1 MKTSVI
7 RLFERALRDTRT
19 KLEHT
24 PDLLILTRETS
35 REEML
40 GEVLEKTWL
49 KMSSGR
55 SEGRLFPLAAE
66 RTVCLLKDR
75 GLPEDRIA
83 YHESIFWLQL
93 DHMKYSIRRDG
104 FRYFVRC
111 IGDHSASRW
120 TACNL
125 SPEDF
130 VKLLLEFDASIPII
144 VHRAELLY
152 NDYLEMKR
160 KAQKKDMIQ
169 KIMLATKVGKA
180 A

>member
-1 MKTSVI
+1 MKTSII

-19 KLEHT
+19 EFEHM

-49 KMSSGR
+49 KLSSGR
-55 SEGRLFPLAAE
+55 GESGLFPLAAE
-66 RTVCLLKDR
+66 RIVCRVKDR

-83 YHESIFWLQL
+83 YHEGIFWLQL

-111 IGDHSASRW
+111 IGNHSASRW
-120 TACNL
+120 TEGHLA
-125 SPEDF
+125 PEDF
-130 VKLLLEFDASIPII
+130 VNLLLEFDASIPAI

>member
-1 MKTSVI
+1 M
-7 RLFERALRDTRT
+7 
-19 KLEHT
+19 
-24 PDLLILTRETS
+24 PDLLIRTREIS
-35 REEML
+35 RKEML
-40 GEVLEKTWL
+40 SEVLEKTWL

-55 SEGRLFPLAAE
+55 GEGELFPLAAE
-66 RTVCLLKDR
+66 RIVRMLKDR
-75 GLPEDRIA
+75 GLLEDQVA
-83 YHESIFWLQL
+83 YHDSIFWLQL
-93 DHMKYSIRRDG
+93 DHLKYSIRRDG

-120 TACNL
+120 TEGHLA
-125 SPEDF
+125 PEDF
-130 VKLLLEFDASIPII
+130 VKRLLEFDASIPIMA
-144 VHRAELLY
+144 HRTELLY

>member
-1 MKTSVI
+1 MKTSII

-19 KLEHT
+19 ELEHM
-24 PDLLILTRETS
+24 PDLLILTKEIS
-35 REEML
+35 RKEML

-49 KMSSGR
+49 KMSSCRG
-55 SEGRLFPLAAE
+55 EGELFPLAAE
-66 RTVCLLKDR
+66 RIVRMLKDR

-83 YHESIFWLQL
+83 YHEGIFWLQL

-104 FRYFVRC
+104 FKYYVRC
-111 IGDHSASRW
+111 IGNHSASRW
-120 TACNL
+120 TEGHLA
-125 SPEDF
+125 PEDF
-130 VKLLLEFDASIPII
+130 VNLLLEFDASIPAI

-152 NDYLEMKR
+152 NDYLEMKHE
-160 KAQKKDMIQ
+160 AQKKDMIQ